1 MKKVLI
7 ILGLL
12 VMTAGGSNANP
23 MPPHNDYQ
31 KAPAPM
37 HRIAPMPKP
46 IPVVYQVPVQTPI
59 YSNGYSNFPYVTFSL
74 GNVDVTLGL

>member
-1 MKKVLI
+1 MKKVFI
-7 ILGLL
+7 ILGLML
-12 VMTAGGSNANP
+12 ITTGVTNASP
-23 MPPHNDYQ
+23 IHHQQCYP

-59 YSNGYSNFPYVTFSL
+59 YSNGYSNSPYVTFSL